1 MGKKEAYKEKNLQYL
16 QVLSTRADICS
27 LPCGIFYEVLQAGT
41 GTASPLFV
49 ASLLFII
56 KAA

>member
-27 LPCGIFYEVLQAGT
+27 LPCGIFYEGH
-41 GTASPLFV
+41 
-49 ASLLFII
+49 SLNIT
-56 KAA
+56 KSAN

>member
-41 GTASPLFV
+41 GTASPTLRL
-49 ASLLFII
+49 SLIHI
-56 KAA
+56 